1 MKYLAGLLTIT
12 WKDITAEFRTKEMST
27 SMGIFALLVMVVFG
41 FALRPGAEETVAVFP
56 GFAWIGFFFA
66 GLLGLSRSFVS
77 EKMNGAM
84 TGLMLAPVDRSV
96 IYFGKVAGNLLF
108 MFVVEAVSFPLYIVL
123 FDVPAPQRPGS
134 LALVAFLGTL
144 GFVAV
149 GTFLAALA
157 ANTRTSELL
166 LPILLFPLAV
176 PLVIAVVSMTRA
188 ALTGDFTDTASWW
201 RMLVVYDAVFL
212 VVPWLL
218 FEYLLES

>member
-1 MKYLAGLLTIT
+1 MRYLSGLVTIA

-41 FALRPGAEETVAVFP
+41 FALRPGTEEAVAIFP
-56 GFAWIGFFFA
+56 GIAWIGFFFA

-77 EKMNGAM
+77 ERMNGAM
-84 TGLMLAPVDRSV
+84 SGLMLAPIDRSV
-96 IYFGKVAGNLLF
+96 IYFGKVVGNLLF

-123 FDVPAPQRPGS
+123 FDVPAPKRPDL
-134 LALVAFLGTL
+134 LALTAFLGTL

-166 LPILLFPLAV
+166 LPILLFPLAI
-176 PLVIAVVSMTRA
+176 PLVIGVVTLTGA
-188 ALTGDFTDTASWW
+188 ALTGDFTDVGVWW
-201 RMLVVYDAVFL
+201 RMISVYDVVFL

>member
-1 MKYLAGLLTIT
+1 MRYLAGLLTIT

-41 FALRPGAEETVAVFP
+41 FALRPGAEETLAVFP
-56 GFAWIGFFFA
+56 GIAWIGFFFA
-66 GLLGLSRSFVS
+66 GLLGLSRSFVA

-108 MFVVEAVSFPLYIVL
+108 MFVVEAVSFPLYIIL
-123 FDVPAPQRPGS
+123 FDVPAPQRPDL
-134 LALVAFLGTL
+134 LALVALLGTL

-188 ALTGDFTDTASWW
+188 ALTGDLTDAAAWW